1 MYTQYKLPYGYSDLE
16 PVIDPLTMETHY
28 TKHHAAY
35 TANLN
40 KYARQ
45 ANAQD
50 MEITELLASLSKI
63 DDAALRNELRNNG
76 GGFYN
81 HNLYFS
87 TIGPV
92 LGKTPSGILAKKI
105 DETFGSFDSFQKEIS
120 ELANK
125 KFGSGWAWLSA
136 TPDGELVLSS
146 SSNQD
151 NPIILGT
158 GNTPILAIDVWEH
171 AYYLQY
177 LNRRADYVT
186 NFFDIID
193 WDAVEKNYEKVL
205 ETEKKEK
212 KRPRA
217 TANKYAGTKT
227 EQNLLKAFAGE
238 SEARNKYTYFAAI
251 AKKAGYEQIASY
263 FLQTADNE
271 KEHAKLWF
279 KELGLLGDTASNL
292 LAAANGEHAEWT
304 DIYEKMA
311 RDAEEEGFTS
321 LALKFRGVG
330 AIEKT
335 HEERFQKLLNNIEAR
350 RVFERA
356 GLCIWECRNCGHITI
371 GTSAPIVCPIC
382 AHPQSFF
389 ELRKEN
395 Y

>member
-16 PVIDPLTMETHY
+16 PVIDSLTMETHY

-40 KYARQ
+40 KYASQ
-45 ANAQD
+45 ANVPD
-50 MEITELLASLSKI
+50 MEITELLASLSRI
-63 DDAALRNELRNNG
+63 EDPALRNELRNNG

-87 TIGPV
+87 TIAPV
-92 LGKTPSGILAKKI
+92 SGKAPSGILAQKI
-105 DETFGSFDSFQKEIS
+105 DETFGSFESFQKEIS

-125 KFGSGWAWLSA
+125 RFGSGWAWLSA
-136 TPDGELVLSS
+136 TPAGELVLSS

-186 NFFDIID
+186 NFFDIIN
-193 WDAVEKNYEKVL
+193 WDAVEKNYENVL
-205 ETEKKEK
+205 ETGKKEAK
-212 KRPRA
+212 SMRISSVS
-217 TANKYAGTKT
+217 YAGTKT
-227 EQNLLKAFAGE
+227 EQNLKKAFAGE
-238 SEARNKYTYFAAI
+238 SEARNKYTFYAAI

-263 FLQTADNE
+263 FLKTADNE

-279 KELGLLGDTASNL
+279 RELGMLGDTASNL
-292 LAAANGEHAEWT
+292 LAAARGEHAEWI
-304 DIYEKMA
+304 DFYEKMA

-335 HEERFQKLLNNIEAR
+335 HEERFLKLLNNIEAR

-356 GLCIWECRNCGHITI
+356 GLHTWECRNCGHITI
-371 GTSAPIVCPIC
+371 GTSAPVVCPIC
-382 AHPQSFF
+382 SHPQAFF